1 MFFSS
6 KFEDQD
12 NDLIKQ
18 LRSDLSQVQA
28 HHVEAVNELE
38 KTRSL
43 LRVQAN
49 INQEQKNE
57 IEALNQRLLQV
68 KAEFQGWTFFH
79 TFLCIVRRKS

>member
-1 MFFSS
+1 M
-6 KFEDQD
+6 
-12 NDLIKQ
+12 
-18 LRSDLSQVQA
+18 RSDLSQVQA

-68 KAEFQGWTFFH
+68 KAEFQGKD
-79 TFLCIVRRKS
+79 FLPHAPLQLTKQY